1 MHNVHPEHNKRAK
14 KQIEDTRIVV
24 IDDDRGVLDSIVDAL
39 EFTGY
44 QVEGSI
50 KNGEYLKQVFEI
62 GLPDLVIL
70 DIFLSGHDGREI
82 CSELKSRDSTRH
94 IPVLLISAHP
104 EVKVTAFEAG
114 ADDFLAKPFDLDAL
128 LDAVA
133 RAI

>member
-1 MHNVHPEHNKRAK
+1 MHNVHPGHSPRAK

-44 QVEGSI
+44 QVEGST
-50 KNGEYLKQVFEI
+50 KDGEYLNQAFQR

-70 DIFLSGHDGREI
+70 DVFLSGQDGREI
-82 CSELKSRDSTRH
+82 CSELKSRESTRR
-94 IPVLLISAHP
+94 IPVILISAHP
-104 EVKVTAFEAG
+104 EAKETAFEAG
-114 ADDFLAKPFDLDAL
+114 ADDFLAKPFELDAL
-128 LDAVA
+128 LDTVA